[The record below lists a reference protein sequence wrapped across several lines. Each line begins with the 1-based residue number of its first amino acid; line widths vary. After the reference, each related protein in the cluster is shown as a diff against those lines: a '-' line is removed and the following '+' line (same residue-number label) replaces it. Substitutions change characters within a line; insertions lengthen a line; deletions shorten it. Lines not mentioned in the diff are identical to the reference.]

1 MVIEGELE
9 VKTKGKYTFNLG
21 SDDGSRLLV
30 NGVPVVVNDGVHGV
44 VTKNGTATLDAGV
57 NLIRIEYFEKGGG
70 EHLSLD
76 MSGPGI
82 KKHSWPTTPPRRVVA
97 TSRPSPRATR
107 LCQRTMRR

>member
-1 MVIEGELE
+1 MTARGCWL
-9 VKTKGKYTFNLG
+9 TACPWWSTTAY
-21 SDDGSRLLV
+21 
-30 NGVPVVVNDGVHGV
+30 GV

-82 KKHSWPTTPPRRVVA
+82 KKLQLAHNTARRGCNKPA
-97 TSRPSPRATR
+97 IATR
-107 LCQRTMRR
+107 QPDCAREQ